1 MEALIMAGGKGT
13 RLCKNGVEKPY
24 INVAGKHVIEHVI
37 NALKKAKC
45 VDRILVTVSPNTKK
59 TEEFLM
65 TLDDVEIIRTSGEDY
80 VGDLHAAY
88 SVMNGKYVF
97 STPSDLPL
105 LKSFTVDNFIK
116 AFEKDPHD
124 SFLAVVDEEVVV
136 NTGIVPSFSFE
147 MDGSK
152 WVLSGLTIMNR
163 QMILDGECS
172 PDYYYKTD
180 WVDLAVNVNTMYELQ
195 LARGYFG

>member
-65 TLDDVEIIRTSGEDY
+65 TLDDVEIIRSSGEDY

-163 QMILDGECS
+163 QMILDGECP

>member
-136 NTGIVPSFSFE
+136 NTGIVPSFSFK

-163 QMILDGECS
+163 QMILYGECP

>member
-163 QMILDGECS
+163 QMILDGEC
-172 PDYYYKTD
+172 PPAYYYKTD

>member
-163 QMILDGECS
+163 QMILDGEC
-172 PDYYYKTD
+172 PLDYYYKTD

>member
-163 QMILDGECS
+163 QMILAGECP

>member
-45 VDRILVTVSPNTKK
+45 VDRILVTVSPNTKR

-116 AFEKDPHD
+116 AFEQDPHD

-163 QMILDGECS
+163 QMILDGECP
-172 PDYYYKTD
+172 PDYYNRTD
-180 WVDLAVNVNTMYELQ
+180 
-195 LARGYFG
+195 

>member
-136 NTGIVPSFSFE
+136 NTGIVPSFSFK
-147 MDGSK
+147 MDGSN
-152 WVLSGLTIMNR
+152 WLLSGLTIM
-163 QMILDGECS
+163 DGECP

>member
-124 SFLAVVDEEVVV
+124 SFLAVVEEEVVV
-136 NTGIVPSFSFE
+136 NTGIV
-147 MDGSK
+147 
-152 WVLSGLTIMNR
+152 
-163 QMILDGECS
+163 
-172 PDYYYKTD
+172 
-180 WVDLAVNVNTMYELQ
+180 
-195 LARGYFG
+195 

>member
-163 QMILDGECS
+163 QMRLDGECP

>member
-163 QMILDGECS
+163 QMILDGEYP